1 MTKMKMSKRIEDIP
15 PSGIRELF
23 SRAQGIPGVISL
35 GIGQPNI
42 PTPQGLVD
50 LLIERVKGGDNYYSP
65 TPGTSIFR
73 ENIAERNKRDYN
85 LDYDPKTDIVS
96 TASGC
101 EAIYCAIMTF
111 VEQGEEVLV
120 PDPSFLT
127 YSRQVL
133 LADGKTV
140 WMKPTDDLKI
150 DTSDL
155 QSYITDKTKAII
167 LNFPSNPTGEVMS
180 RQELQPIADLAN
192 DNDLI
197 ILTDEV
203 YEKCIFTDEPHV
215 RVPTLNGAYERT
227 VLLNSFSK
235 TFCVPGWRIGYAA
248 GPKELI
254 SPLIKMH
261 SFVVANAPS
270 AQQNAVGLFIN
281 TPEADQF
288 TDKLRDTLK
297 ERMERITAGLN
308 TVDGFECRKPE
319 GSFYVFPNVTSH
331 KDYTTSK
338 EFGEVIFDKAK
349 VVLVPGPEF
358 GPSGE
363 GYLRASFGSTTLD
376 EIDQT
381 VERLKA
387 V

>member
-1 MTKMKMSKRIEDIP
+1 
-15 PSGIRELF
+15 
-23 SRAQGIPGVISL
+23 
-35 GIGQPNI
+35 
-42 PTPQGLVD
+42 
-50 LLIERVKGGDNYYSP
+50 
-65 TPGTSIFR
+65 
-73 ENIAERNKRDYN
+73 
-85 LDYDPKTDIVS
+85 
-96 TASGC
+96 
-101 EAIYCAIMTF
+101 
-111 VEQGEEVLV
+111 
-120 PDPSFLT
+120 
-127 YSRQVL
+127 
-133 LADGKTV
+133 
-140 WMKPTDDLKI
+140 
-150 DTSDL
+150 
-155 QSYITDKTKAII
+155 
-167 LNFPSNPTGEVMS
+167 
-180 RQELQPIADLAN
+180 LQPIVDLAN

-297 ERMERITAGLN
+297 ERMEHITAGLN
-308 TVDGFECRKPE
+308 TVDGFKCRKPE

-381 VERLKA
+381 IERLKA
-387 V
+387 I